1 MNRHPSLFVFFIS
14 AVLTIRRLEKNVFY
28 MFFPLQ
34 SAVLSL
40 KIIVFGICKWE
51 FVRYLTPAN
60 NKERYSIRTFYVHL
74 KKKTFFSE
82 FFVEVEFL
90 HFLHSSDDLRIR
102 EINMIRSG
110 EAKSHHLYPAS
121 TPLPSW
127 TWWSVWSVKLLKQGC
142 LTQVK
147 LLKQG
152 WQLSWDGSLTVFE
165 KGI

>member
-1 MNRHPSLFVFFIS
+1 MIFKIFPNKTDFYKKLETIELIHIPVIVMNRHPSLFVFIIS

-74 KKKTFFSE
+74 KKKLFSVS
-82 FFVEVEFL
+82 FSLKWSF
-90 HFLHSSDDLRIR
+90 STSYIR
-102 EINMIRSG
+102 QMICG
-110 EAKSHHLYPAS
+110 
-121 TPLPSW
+121 
-127 TWWSVWSVKLLKQGC
+127 
-142 LTQVK
+142 
-147 LLKQG
+147 
-152 WQLSWDGSLTVFE
+152 
-165 KGI
+165 